1 MVKVIYEIVQHDD
14 GWAYKVNGVFSE
26 TFPSHDAA
34 RKAAERAA
42 MEQHIPGNTTA
53 ISWEDKDGR
62 WHQELSKG
70 DDRPETDVEG

>member
-1 MVKVIYEIVQHDD
+1 MVKVIYEIVQHDE
-14 GWAYKVNGVFSE
+14 GWGYKVNGVFSE

-34 RKAAERAA
+34 RKAAERVA

-53 ISWEDKDGR
+53 ISWEDRDGR

-70 DDRPETDVEG
+70 DDRPETDVKG

>member
-26 TFPSHDAA
+26 TFPSHDHA
-34 RKAAERAA
+34 RKAAERVA

-70 DDRPETDVEG
+70 DDRPETDVKG

>member
-53 ISWEDKDGR
+53 ISWEDRDGR

-70 DDRPETDVEG
+70 DDRPETEVKD

>member
-1 MVKVIYEIVQHDD
+1 MVKVIYEIVPHDD

-70 DDRPETDVEG
+70 DDRPETDVKG